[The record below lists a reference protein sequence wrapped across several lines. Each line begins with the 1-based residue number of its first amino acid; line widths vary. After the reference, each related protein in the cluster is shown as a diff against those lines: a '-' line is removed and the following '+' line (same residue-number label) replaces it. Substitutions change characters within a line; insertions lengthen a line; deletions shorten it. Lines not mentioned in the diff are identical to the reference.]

1 MLTKKEVNVI
11 KAREFIAHS
20 AEGQSWATH
29 KYLRKEYLGNGNWKY
44 YYDDGSSH
52 VSNAT
57 GEKEADVKEG
67 AYQTNKSFGNGGQS
81 NNYQTN
87 AGKIMSNNDQSKM
100 TKDRQDMY
108 KGLTNQ
114 AQQYNLI
121 TKAQNTAAELGN
133 QAVRQEQ
140 DKANKD
146 VVNQAQDKF
155 TEAYNN
161 TDANREKY
169 LEEEERKKM
178 YEGLAEKGRNKI
190 TDVNNKKVLDEAQNA
205 FNNIYNNADANR
217 EQYVDEMIAKS
228 IEKMN
233 SDWDKA
239 IASAGNNNKPG
250 AAPYQDLV
258 NKNIAATQK
267 NAANEALGNYVD
279 SVITEVLEPLR
290 DAGMS
295 LEDALKLVDNTEK
308 SLLGES
314 LFVPIRETTTG
325 GKGTIMFL
333 PGAAEGFSK
342 YSDTVIPALK
352 EYVND
357 VLSSKEE
364 QELYNS
370 LTPEQQVVIDRMVQ
384 KTPKQ

>member
-1 MLTKKEVNVI
+1 MLTKKEVNII
-11 KAREFIAHS
+11 KARDYIAHS
-20 AEGQSWATH
+20 AEGQSWENH
-29 KYLRKEYLGNGNWKY
+29 KYIRKEYLGNGNWKY
-44 YYDDGSSH
+44 FYNDGSSH

-67 AYQTNKSFGNGGQS
+67 AYQTNKAFGNGTQS
-81 NNYQTN
+81 NSYKTN

-108 KGLTNQ
+108 KGLSNQ

-121 TKAQNTAAELGN
+121 TQAQNTAAELGN
-133 QAVRQEQ
+133 QALRQEQ
-140 DKANKD
+140 DKANKE

-169 LEEEERKKM
+169 LEEEERRKM
-178 YEGLAEKGRNKI
+178 YEGLAELGRNKI

-205 FNNIYNNADANR
+205 LNNIYNNADASR
-217 EQYVDEMIAKS
+217 EQYVDEMIAKR
-228 IEKMN
+228 IEKLN
-233 SDWDKA
+233 SDWDNA
-239 IASAGNNNKPG
+239 IAAAGNSKPG
-250 AAPYQDLV
+250 AAPYQNLV
-258 NKNIAATQK
+258 NQNVASTQK
-267 NAANEALGNYVD
+267 NAANEALGSYVD

-295 LEDALKLVDNTEK
+295 LDEALSVVDGYEK
-308 SLLGES
+308 QLLGES
-314 LFVPIRETTTG
+314 LFIPIRESTTG

-333 PGAAEGFSK
+333 PGAAEGFNK
-342 YSDTVIPALK
+342 YSDTVVPALK

-357 VLSSKEE
+357 IISSKEE
-364 QELYNS
+364 QDFYNS
-370 LTPEQQVVIDRMVQ
+370 LTPEQQAVIDRMV
-384 KTPKQ
+384 KKGK